1 MLPMFLRPIA
11 LVSLLSL
18 ATAIAQE
25 IPRSGSLGIDAFVV
39 TTASGTSALYAS
51 VPLGQF
57 MTWPLPAPP
66 SRWMHRRRHMAGL
79 ETEIAVDRTNAPCL
93 VIPTGDQATNGGVS
107 FFDFRGAPLASDLP
121 ATAPSA
127 YDALL
132 LTAHDYALVAADDGT
147 GNTAVDLYDYSVP
160 GAVPVRSS
168 LTIPGIPAAGATRMV
183 ATANES
189 HVIVA
194 TAAGVQILAVGAMP
208 VPLSPVAFLSTGSR
222 SPAGNVAL
230 FLRGTAPHAAV
241 ITSDFGPN
249 NRPLDAQ
256 ILSFDLA
263 GNAVTTPVGNVP
275 NTNPP
280 KAYVPAA
287 GFHDPGVVQVA
298 GIAYIAFLLREK
310 DPGTFFTKP
319 AGVGVIG
326 FGVPNEPT
334 FAIPTTTAAAGEP
347 FEELAVFG
355 TRIAFMTGG
364 DPFWWPAPAGG
375 SERLNIL
382 YTPLDP
388 VGVGTTGGVIGSA
401 GPLGGRI
408 GTEVTDRPLWSR
420 DGRQLFVTSSNYPG
434 APNPGLA
441 GSEVLAVPAAR
452 ALNEVQDHCQTLIP
466 LGDQVS
472 ERAYGLPTRFDP
484 IDLPAAAF
492 GSFTL
497 FGQFIQSAAHAILV
511 PESSFGWLGLREFTT
526 HFLLRDPNIPQFPVT
541 PRIYDDQHVP
551 IVAPPAT
558 YGARRASFN
567 LLLHDTSSWV
577 IYMLQIADDTAIYHA
592 TGWNLMFG
600 PQIPLLESPLPPGS
614 KTSSEILSL

>member
-1 MLPMFLRPIA
+1 MILRPLA
-11 LVSLLSL
+11 LTSLLSL
-18 ATAIAQE
+18 TIAHANTQE
-25 IPRSGSLGIDAFVV
+25 IPRSGSFGIDVFV
-39 TTASGTSALYAS
+39 TTIAGGASTLHATT
-51 VPLGQF
+51 PLGAPI
-57 MTWPLPAPP
+57 TSPLPSAP
-66 SRWMHRRRHMAGL
+66 SRWLHRRRHMAGL
-79 ETEIAVDRTNAPCL
+79 ETEIACDRTDSVFLA
-93 VIPTGDQATNGGVS
+93 IPTGDGPANGGVS
-107 FFDFRGAPLASDLP
+107 FFDFRVGGTVSHLP

-127 YDALL
+127 YDVLL
-132 LTAHDYALVAADDGT
+132 LTLHSYALVAADDGL
-147 GNTAVDLYDYSVP
+147 GNTVVDLYDYSVAGVP
-160 GAVPVRSS
+160 PVRAS
-168 LTIPGIPAAGATRMV
+168 LTVPGIPAAGVTRMV
-183 ATANES
+183 
-189 HVIVA
+189 
-194 TAAGVQILAVGAMP
+194 AAGVQILAVGAMP
-208 VPLSPVAFLSTGSR
+208 APLAPIAFLATAPR

-230 FLRGTAPHAAV
+230 FLRGVAPHAAV

-249 NRPLDAQ
+249 NRPLDAE
-256 ILSFDLA
+256 IVSFDLA
-263 GNAVTTPVGNVP
+263 GNAVTTPVGVVP

-280 KAYVPAA
+280 KPYVPAA
-287 GFHDPGVVQVA
+287 GFHDPGVVQLA
-298 GIAYIAFLLREK
+298 GIAYVAFLLREK

-334 FAIPTTTAAAGEP
+334 FAVPRTTAAAGEP
-347 FEELAVFG
+347 FEELAVQG

-388 VGVGTTGGVIGSA
+388 VGAGTIGGVIGSA

-420 DGRQLFVTSSNYPG
+420 DGRHLFVTSSNYPG
-434 APNPGLA
+434 APNPGIV
-441 GSEVLAVPAAR
+441 GSELLDVPAGR
-452 ALNEVQDHCQTLIP
+452 SINEVQDHCQTLIP

-497 FGQFIQSAAHAILV
+497 FGQFIQTAAHAILV
-511 PESSFGWLGLREFTT
+511 PETSFGWIGLREFTT

-541 PRIYDDQHVP
+541 PRVYDDRSTP
-551 IVAPPAT
+551 IVVPPAT
-558 YGARRASFN
+558 YGARRSSFN
-567 LLLHDTSSWV
+567 LLLHETTPWV
-577 IYMLQIADDTAIYHA
+577 IYMLQVADEKAIYHA

-600 PQIPLLESPLPPGS
+600 PQIPLLETSLPTGS
-614 KTSSEILSL
+614 KTSSEVLSL